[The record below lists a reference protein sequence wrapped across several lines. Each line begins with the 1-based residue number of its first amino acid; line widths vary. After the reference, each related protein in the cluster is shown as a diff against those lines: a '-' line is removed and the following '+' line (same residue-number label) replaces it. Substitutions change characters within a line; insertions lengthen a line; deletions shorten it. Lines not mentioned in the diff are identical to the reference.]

1 LHWRKKII
9 SLAAMIT
16 LYHAPRSRSSRF
28 IFLLEE
34 LGVPYEIAKV
44 SIRRGDGSGALDED
58 NPHPHGKVPAIR
70 DGDTLVYESI
80 AIALYLTDKFPA
92 ARVGPVVGDPLRGAY
107 LTWLAYYAGVMEPA
121 WTSAFMKTDV
131 PRGTA
136 GWVKTDEVMELVNA
150 TLSKNPYILGEKFSA
165 ADILLGTTFQLFMG
179 SPLLP
184 KTDLLETYVQR
195 VVGRPAYARA
205 AAKDNG

>member
-1 LHWRKKII
+1 
-9 SLAAMIT
+9 MIT
-16 LYHAPRSRSSRF
+16 LYHAPRSRASRF

-34 LGVPYEIAKV
+34 LGAPYELAEV
-44 SIRRGDGSGALDED
+44 TIRRGDGSGALDSH

-70 DGDTLVYESI
+70 DGETVVYESA
-80 AIALYLTDKFPA
+80 AIALYLTDKFPKA
-92 ARVGPVVGDPLRGAY
+92 DIGPLIGDPKRGAY

-121 WTSAFMKTDV
+121 WMSAFMKTDV

-150 TLSKNPYILGEKFSA
+150 TLSKGPYILGDKFSA
-165 ADILLGTTFQLFMG
+165 ADVLIATTFKLFMG

-184 KTDLLETYVQR
+184 KTDLLEAYVNR
-195 VVGRPAYARA
+195 VTERPAYARGM
-205 AAKDNG
+205 AKDG

>member
-1 LHWRKKII
+1 
-9 SLAAMIT
+9 MIT
-16 LYHAPRSRSSRF
+16 LYHAPRSRSSHF
-28 IFLLEE
+28 VFLLEE
-34 LGVPYEIAKV
+34 LGAPYEITNV
-44 SIRRGDGSGALDED
+44 SIRRRDGSGALDSH

-70 DGDTLVYESI
+70 DGEAIVYESA

-92 ARVGPVVGDPLRGAY
+92 AGLGPVVGDAKRGAY

-121 WTSAFMKTDV
+121 WVSAFMNSEV

-150 TLSKNPYILGEKFSA
+150 TLSKSPYILGEKFSA
-165 ADILLGTTFQLFMG
+165 VDILIGTTFQLFMG

-184 KTDLLETYVQR
+184 KTDLLESYVAR
-195 VVGRPAYARA
+195 VVERPANARA
-205 AAKDNG
+205 QAKDAA

>member
-1 LHWRKKII
+1 
-9 SLAAMIT
+9 MIT
-16 LYHAPRSRSSRF
+16 LYHSPRSRSSRF

-34 LGVPYEIAKV
+34 LGAPYEIANV
-44 SIRRGDGSGALDED
+44 SIRRRDGSGGLDSG

-70 DGDTLVYESI
+70 DGDTLVYESA

-92 ARVGPVVGDPLRGAY
+92 AGIGPVVGDAKRGAY

-121 WTSAFMKTDV
+121 WVSAFMNADV

-136 GWVKTDEVMELVNA
+136 GWVKSDEVMELVNA

-165 ADILLGTTFQLFMG
+165 ADILIGTTFQLFMG

-184 KTDLLETYVQR
+184 KTELLESYVKR
-195 VVGRPAYARA
+195 VVERPANARA
-205 AAKDNG
+205 QTKDAA

>member
-1 LHWRKKII
+1 
-9 SLAAMIT
+9 MIK

-34 LGVPYEIAKV
+34 LGAPYEIAQV
-44 SIRRGDGSGALDED
+44 SIRRGDGSGALDDD
-58 NPHPHGKVPAIR
+58 NPHPHGKVPVIR
-70 DGDTLVYESI
+70 DGDTVVYESA

-92 ARVGPVVGDPLRGAY
+92 AGIGPVIGDPKRGAY

-121 WTSAFMKTDV
+121 WMSAFMKTDV

-136 GWVKTDEVMELVNA
+136 GWVKTDEVMALINA
-150 TLSKNPYILGEKFSA
+150 TLEKSPYILGEKFSA
-165 ADILLGTTFQLFMG
+165 ADILIGTTFQLFLG

-184 KTDLLETYVQR
+184 KTDLLQAYVQR
-195 VVGRPAYARA
+195 VIERPAYARA
-205 AAKDNG
+205 QARENG

>member
-1 LHWRKKII
+1 
-9 SLAAMIT
+9 MIK

-34 LGVPYEIAKV
+34 LGAPYEIAQV
-44 SIRRGDGSGALDED
+44 SIRRGDGSGALDDD
-58 NPHPHGKVPAIR
+58 NPHPHGKVPVIR
-70 DGDTLVYESI
+70 DGETTVYESA

-92 ARVGPVVGDPLRGAY
+92 AGIGPVIGDPKRGAY

-121 WTSAFMKTDV
+121 WVSAFMKSDV

-136 GWVKTDEVMELVNA
+136 GWVKTDEVMALINA
-150 TLSKNPYILGEKFSA
+150 TLEKSPYILGEKFSA
-165 ADILLGTTFQLFMG
+165 ADILIGTTFQLFLG

-184 KTDLLETYVQR
+184 KTDLLQAYVQR
-195 VVGRPAYARA
+195 VIERPAYARA
-205 AAKDNG
+205 QARENG

>member
-1 LHWRKKII
+1 
-9 SLAAMIT
+9 MIT

-34 LGVPYEIAKV
+34 LGVPYEVAKV
-44 SIRRGDGSGALDED
+44 SIRRGDGSGTLDKD

-92 ARVGPVVGDPLRGAY
+92 AGIGPVVGDPKRGAY

-121 WTSAFMKTDV
+121 WTSAFLKTDV

-150 TLSKNPYILGEKFSA
+150 TLSKSPYILGEKFSA
-165 ADILLGTTFQLFMG
+165 ADILIGTTFQLFMG

-184 KTDLLETYVQR
+184 KTDLLEAYVQR

>member
-1 LHWRKKII
+1 
-9 SLAAMIT
+9 MIT

-34 LGVPYEIAKV
+34 LGAPYEIAKV
-44 SIRRGDGSGALDED
+44 NIRRGDGSGALDSH

-70 DGDTLVYESI
+70 DGDSLVYESP

-92 ARVGPVVGDPLRGAY
+92 AGIGPVVGDPNRGAY
-107 LTWLAYYAGVMEPA
+107 LTWLAYYGGVMEPA
-121 WTSAFMKTDV
+121 WTSAFMKMDV

-136 GWVKTDEVMELVNA
+136 GWVKTDEVMELVNTA
-150 TLSKNPYILGEKFSA
+150 LSKNPYILGEKFSA
-165 ADILLGTTFQLFMG
+165 ADILLGTTFKLFMG

-184 KTDLLETYVQR
+184 KSDLLESYVNR
-195 VVGRPAYARA
+195 VVERPAYGRA
-205 AAKDNG
+205 AAKDG

>member
-1 LHWRKKII
+1 
-9 SLAAMIT
+9 MIT

-44 SIRRGDGSGALDED
+44 SIRRGDGSGALDSH

-70 DGDTLVYESI
+70 DGETLVYESI
-80 AIALYLTDKFPA
+80 AVALYLTDKFPA
-92 ARVGPVVGDPLRGAY
+92 AGIGPVVGDPARGAY
-107 LTWLAYYAGVMEPA
+107 LTWLAYYAGVMEPS
-121 WTSAFMKTDV
+121 WTSAFMKADV

-136 GWVKTDEVMELVNA
+136 GWVKTDEVMELINA
-150 TLSKNPYILGEKFSA
+150 TLSKSPYILGEKFSA
-165 ADILLGTTFQLFMG
+165 ADILIGTTFQLFMG

-184 KTDLLETYVQR
+184 KTDLLESYVQR

-205 AAKDNG
+205 AAKDG

>member
-1 LHWRKKII
+1 
-9 SLAAMIT
+9 MIK

-34 LGVPYEIAKV
+34 LGAPYEIAQV
-44 SIRRGDGSGALDED
+44 SIRRGDGSGALDDD
-58 NPHPHGKVPAIR
+58 NPHPHGKVPVIR
-70 DGDTLVYESI
+70 DGDTIVYESA

-92 ARVGPVVGDPLRGAY
+92 AGIGPVIGDPKRGAY

-121 WTSAFMKTDV
+121 WMSAFMKTDV

-136 GWVKTDEVMELVNA
+136 GWVKTDEVMALINA
-150 TLSKNPYILGEKFSA
+150 TLEKSPYILGEKFSA
-165 ADILLGTTFQLFMG
+165 ADILIGTTFQLFLG

-184 KTDLLETYVQR
+184 KTDLLQAYVQR
-195 VVGRPAYARA
+195 VIERPAYARA
-205 AAKDNG
+205 QARENG